1 MPRQQRRKSES
12 GIYHVMLRGINQ
24 QQIFQDEEDNLKFLQ
39 IVKECKAISEFKLFA
54 YCLMEN
60 HVHLLIKEGKE
71 PIELIFKR
79 IGNRFVYWYN
89 TKYKRVGHLFQ
100 DRYRSE
106 PVETDEYFL
115 TVLRYIHQNPVKA
128 GIVKSCGK
136 YRFSSYNEY
145 IKESKIIDDELAK
158 EMLTKEEFVKYHKKE
173 ETARCL
179 EIKEIKPRLTDEE
192 AKRIIKEISGC
203 ENIEQF
209 QRLTGDKQN
218 EFIAKFRKKNISIR
232 QISRLTGATIGIIR
246 KFS

>member
-106 PVETDEYFL
+106 PVESDEYFL

-173 ETARCL
+173 ETASCL

-218 EFIAKFRKKNISIR
+218 KFIAKFRKKNISIR

>member
-1 MPRQQRRKSES
+1 MPRQQRQKSES

-24 QQIFQDEEDNLKFLQ
+24 QQIFQEEDNLKFLQ

-54 YCLMEN
+54 YCLMGN

-71 PIELIFKR
+71 PLELIFKR

-100 DRYRSE
+100 DRFRSE

-145 IKESKIIDDELAK
+145 IKESKIIDDELVK

-173 ETARCL
+173 ETANCL

-192 AKRIIKEISGC
+192 AKRIIKVISGC

-232 QISRLTGATIGIIR
+232 QINRLTGATVGIVR
-246 KFS
+246 KFG

>member
-1 MPRQQRRKSES
+1 
-12 GIYHVMLRGINQ
+12 MLRGINQ

-158 EMLTKEEFVKYHKKE
+158 QMLTKEEFVKYHKKE
-173 ETARCL
+173 ETASCL

-209 QRLTGDKQN
+209 QRLTSDKQN
-218 EFIAKFRKKNISIR
+218 EFIAKFRNKNISIR

>member
-145 IKESKIIDDELAK
+145 IKERKIIDDELAK

-173 ETARCL
+173 ETASCL

-209 QRLTGDKQN
+209 QRLTSDKQN
-218 EFIAKFRKKNISIR
+218 EFIAKFRNKNISIR

>member
-106 PVETDEYFL
+106 PVESDEYFL

-128 GIVKSCGK
+128 GIVKSCVK

-158 EMLTKEEFVKYHKKE
+158 EMLTKEEFVKYHEKE
-173 ETARCL
+173 ETASCL
-179 EIKEIKPRLTDEE
+179 EIIEIKPRLTDEE

>member
-12 GIYHVMLRGINQ
+12 GIYHVMLSGINQ
-24 QQIFQDEEDNLKFLQ
+24 QQIFQDKEDNLKFLQ

-173 ETARCL
+173 ETASCL

-209 QRLTGDKQN
+209 QRLTSDKQN

>member
-158 EMLTKEEFVKYHKKE
+158 QMLTKEEFVKYHKKE
-173 ETARCL
+173 ETASCL

-209 QRLTGDKQN
+209 QRLTSDKQN
-218 EFIAKFRKKNISIR
+218 EFIAKFRNKNISIR

>member
-173 ETARCL
+173 ETASCL

>member
-106 PVETDEYFL
+106 PVETYEYFL

-173 ETARCL
+173 ETASCL

>member
-24 QQIFQDEEDNLKFLQ
+24 LQIFQDKEDNLKFLQ

-89 TKYKRVGHLFQ
+89 TKYKRLGHLFQ

-106 PVETDEYFL
+106 PVETDEFFL

-136 YRFSSYNEY
+136 YRYSSYNEY
-145 IKESKIIDDELAK
+145 VKESKIIDDELVK
-158 EMLTKEEFVKYHKKE
+158 EMLTKEEFVKYHEKKE
-173 ETARCL
+173 TASCL

-192 AKRIIKEISGC
+192 SKRIIKEISGC

-209 QRLTGDKQN
+209 QRLTSDKQN
-218 EFIAKFRKKNISIR
+218 EFIAKFRNKNISIR